1 MSQQINLYEARL
13 RPSRDLL
20 TGRRL
25 GAVLGLLLVVIVAAG
40 ALARVAA
47 ERSEAELRGVQ
58 AELTASQE
66 KLAALTKMFSA
77 GKVSAGLQAQID
89 QAKVPLAARQAAMAL
104 IDSGQ
109 LGNREGFSAILSG
122 FSRQTSKDLWLT
134 GFAVSQ
140 GGQEIEIRGRSL
152 DPAGLPG
159 YIQRLA
165 AESAFKGRRF
175 AALDMRRVD
184 PAQDKPGEGAAPVP
198 APVAA
203 ATPALPRHVEFVL
216 RSAGVAEAAA
226 GGKK

>member
-13 RPSRDLL
+13 RPRRDLL

-25 GAVLGLLLVVIVAAG
+25 GVALGLLLVLIVAAG

-66 KLAALTKMFSA
+66 KLAALTKTLSA
-77 GKVSAGLQAQID
+77 SKVSARLQAQIND
-89 QAKVPLAARQAAMAL
+89 ARMPLAARQAVMTL
-104 IDSGQ
+104 LDSGQ

-122 FSRQTSKDLWLT
+122 FSRQTSNDLWLT
-134 GFAVSQ
+134 GFSVSL

-152 DPAGLPG
+152 DAAGLPV

-175 AALDMRRVD
+175 SALDMRRVD
-184 PAQDKPGEGAAPVP
+184 PAQDKPGEGAAP
-198 APVAA
+198 AA
-203 ATPALPRHVEFVL
+203 SPTLPRHVEFVL

>member
-25 GAVLGLLLVVIVAAG
+25 GVALGLLLLVIVAAG

-66 KLAALTKMFSA
+66 KVAALAKTLSA
-77 GKVSAGLQAQID
+77 SKVSTRLQAQIND
-89 QAKVPLAARQAAMAL
+89 ARMPLAARQAVMTL
-104 IDSGQ
+104 LDSGQ

-122 FSRQTSKDLWLT
+122 FSRQTSNDLWLT
-134 GFAVSQ
+134 GFSVSL

-152 DPAGLPG
+152 DAAGLPG
-159 YIQRLA
+159 YLQRLA

-184 PAQDKPGEGAAPVP
+184 PAQDKPAEGAAPAP
-198 APVAA
+198 AAS
-203 ATPALPRHVEFVL
+203 PALPRHVEFVL

>member
-25 GAVLGLLLVVIVAAG
+25 GVALGLLLLVIVAAG

-47 ERSEAELRGVQ
+47 ERSEAELRGVL

-66 KLAALTKMFSA
+66 KLAALAKTLSA
-77 GKVSAGLQAQID
+77 SKVSAGLQAQID
-89 QAKVPLAARQAAMAL
+89 QAKVPLAARQAAMTL

-134 GFAVSQ
+134 GFSVSL
-140 GGQEIEIRGRSL
+140 GGQEIEIRGRAL
-152 DPAGLPG
+152 DAAGLPS

-184 PAQDKPGEGAAPVP
+184 PAQDQPGEVAASTP
-198 APVAA
+198 A

>member
-13 RPSRDLL
+13 RPRRDLL

-25 GAVLGLLLVVIVAAG
+25 GVVLGLLLVVIVAAG

-66 KLAALTKMFSA
+66 KLAALAKTLSA
-77 GKVSAGLQAQID
+77 SKVSAGLQAQID

-109 LGNREGFSAILSG
+109 LGNREGFSSILSG

-134 GFAVSQ
+134 GFAVSL
-140 GGQEIEIRGRSL
+140 GGKEIEIRGRSL
-152 DPAGLPG
+152 DAAGLPG
-159 YIQRLA
+159 YLQRLA
-165 AESAFKGRRF
+165 AESAFKGRRL

-184 PAQDKPGEGAAPVP
+184 PTQDKPGEGAAPAP
-198 APVAA
+198 AAS
-203 ATPALPRHVEFVL
+203 PALPRHVEFVL

>member
-13 RPSRDLL
+13 RPRRDLL

-25 GAVLGLLLVVIVAAG
+25 GVALGLLLVLIVAAG

-66 KLAALTKMFSA
+66 KLAALTKTLSA
-77 GKVSAGLQAQID
+77 SKVSARLQAQIND
-89 QAKVPLAARQAAMAL
+89 ARMPLAARQAVMTL
-104 IDSGQ
+104 LDSGQ

-122 FSRQTSKDLWLT
+122 FSRQTSNDLWLT
-134 GFAVSQ
+134 GFSVSL

-152 DPAGLPG
+152 DAAGLPG
-159 YIQRLA
+159 YLQRLA

-184 PAQDKPGEGAAPVP
+184 PAQDKPAEGAAPAP
-198 APVAA
+198 AAS
-203 ATPALPRHVEFVL
+203 PALPRHVEFVL

>member
-13 RPSRDLL
+13 RPRRDLL

-25 GAVLGLLLVVIVAAG
+25 GVALGLLLVLIVAAG

-66 KLAALTKMFSA
+66 KLAALTKTLSA
-77 GKVSAGLQAQID
+77 SKVSARLQAQIND
-89 QAKVPLAARQAAMAL
+89 ARMPLAARQAVMTL
-104 IDSGQ
+104 LDSGQ

-122 FSRQTSKDLWLT
+122 FSRQTSNDLWLT
-134 GFAVSQ
+134 GFSVSL

-152 DPAGLPG
+152 DAAGLPG
-159 YIQRLA
+159 YLQRLA

-184 PAQDKPGEGAAPVP
+184 PAQDKPAEGAAP
-198 APVAA
+198 AA
-203 ATPALPRHVEFVL
+203 SPALPRHVEFVL

>member
-13 RPSRDLL
+13 RPSRDPL

-25 GAVLGLLLVVIVAAG
+25 GVALGLLLVVIVAAG

-66 KLAALTKMFSA
+66 KLAALTKTLSA
-77 GKVSAGLQAQID
+77 SKVSARLQAQIND
-89 QAKVPLAARQAAMAL
+89 ARMPLAARQAVMTL
-104 IDSGQ
+104 LDSGQ

-122 FSRQTSKDLWLT
+122 FSRQTSNDLWLT
-134 GFAVSQ
+134 GFSVSL

-152 DPAGLPG
+152 DAAGLPG
-159 YIQRLA
+159 YLQRLA
-165 AESAFKGRRF
+165 AESAFRGRRF

-184 PAQDKPGEGAAPVP
+184 PAQDKPGEGAAPAP
-198 APVAA
+198 AVS
-203 ATPALPRHVEFVL
+203 PALPRHVEFVL

>member
-25 GAVLGLLLVVIVAAG
+25 ARALGLLLVVIVAAG

-66 KLAALTKMFSA
+66 QLAALTKTLSA
-77 GKVSAGLQAQID
+77 SKVSARLQAQIND
-89 QAKVPLAARQAAMAL
+89 ARMPLAARQAVMTL
-104 IDSGQ
+104 LDSGQ

-122 FSRQTSKDLWLT
+122 FSRQTSDDLWLT
-134 GFAVSQ
+134 GFSVSL

-152 DPAGLPG
+152 DAAGLPG
-159 YIQRLA
+159 YLQRLA

-184 PAQDKPGEGAAPVP
+184 PAQDKPAEGVAPAAS
-198 APVAA
+198 
-203 ATPALPRHVEFVL
+203 PALPRHVEFVL

>member
-13 RPSRDLL
+13 RPSRDPL

-25 GAVLGLLLVVIVAAG
+25 GVVLGLLLVVIVAAG

-66 KLAALTKMFSA
+66 KLAVLTKTLSA
-77 GKVSAGLQAQID
+77 SKVSAGLQAQID
-89 QAKVPLAARQAAMAL
+89 QARVPLAARQAVMTL
-104 IDSGQ
+104 LDSGQ

-122 FSRQTSKDLWLT
+122 FSRQTSDDLWLT
-134 GFAVSQ
+134 GFSVSL

-152 DPAGLPG
+152 DAAVLPS

-184 PAQDKPGEGAAPVP
+184 PAQDLPGEVAAPTP
-198 APVAA
+198 AAS
-203 ATPALPRHVEFVL
+203 PALPRHVEFVL
-216 RSAGVAEAAA
+216 RSAGVAETAA

>member
-25 GAVLGLLLVVIVAAG
+25 GVALGLLLVVIVAVG

-66 KLAALTKMFSA
+66 KLAALAKTLSA
-77 GKVSAGLQAQID
+77 SKVSARLQAQID

-122 FSRQTSKDLWLT
+122 FSRQTSNDLWLT
-134 GFAVSQ
+134 GFSVSL
-140 GGQEIEIRGRSL
+140 GGQEIEIRGRAL
-152 DPAGLPG
+152 DAAGLPS

-175 AALDMRRVD
+175 AALDMHRVD
-184 PAQDKPGEGAAPVP
+184 PAQDQPGEDAAPTP
-198 APVAA
+198 AAS
-203 ATPALPRHVEFVL
+203 PALPRHVEFVL
-216 RSAGVAEAAA
+216 RSAGLAEAAA

>member
-1 MSQQINLYEARL
+1 VSQQINLYEARL

-25 GAVLGLLLVVIVAAG
+25 GRAVGLLMVVIVAAG

-47 ERSEAELRGVQ
+47 ERAEAELRGVQ

-66 KLAALTKMFSA
+66 KFAALAKTLSA
-77 GKVSAGLQAQID
+77 SKVSAGLQAQID
-89 QAKVPLAARQAAMAL
+89 QAKVPLAARQAAMTL

-134 GFAVSQ
+134 GFSVSL
-140 GGQEIEIRGRSL
+140 GGQEIEIRGRTL
-152 DPAGLPG
+152 DAAGLPS
-159 YIQRLA
+159 YLQRLA

-184 PAQDKPGEGAAPVP
+184 PAQDKPGEGAAPT
-198 APVAA
+198 PVAA
-203 ATPALPRHVEFVL
+203 APALPRHVEFVL
-216 RSAGVAEAAA
+216 RSAGLAEATA

>member
-13 RPSRDLL
+13 RPRRDLL

-25 GAVLGLLLVVIVAAG
+25 GVALGLLLVLIVAAG

-66 KLAALTKMFSA
+66 KLAALTKTLSA
-77 GKVSAGLQAQID
+77 SKVSARLQAQIND
-89 QAKVPLAARQAAMAL
+89 ARMPLAARQAVMTL
-104 IDSGQ
+104 LDSGQ

-122 FSRQTSKDLWLT
+122 FSRQTSNDLWLT
-134 GFAVSQ
+134 GFSVSL

-152 DPAGLPG
+152 DAAGLPS
-159 YIQRLA
+159 YLQRLA

-184 PAQDKPGEGAAPVP
+184 PTQDKPGEGAAPAP
-198 APVAA
+198 AAS
-203 ATPALPRHVEFVL
+203 PALPRHVEFVL

>member
-25 GAVLGLLLVVIVAAG
+25 GVALGLLLVVIVAAG

-66 KLAALTKMFSA
+66 KVAALAKTLSA
-77 GKVSAGLQAQID
+77 SKVSTRLQAQIND
-89 QAKVPLAARQAAMAL
+89 TRTPLVARQAVMTL
-104 IDSGQ
+104 LDSGQ
-109 LGNREGFSAILSG
+109 LGNREGFSSILSG
-122 FSRQTSKDLWLT
+122 FSRQTSNDLWLT
-134 GFAVSQ
+134 GFSVSL

-152 DPAGLPG
+152 DAAVLPS

-184 PAQDKPGEGAAPVP
+184 PAQDKPAEGAAPT
-198 APVAA
+198 PVAA

-216 RSAGVAEAAA
+216 RSAGLAEAAA